1 MKDGTKTVFL
11 FIGALLIIL
20 GLFMLI
26 PYLVEITIGD
36 KSHNFLF
43 WSFFS
48 IFIGFLLLVTN
59 QTEEKSLN
67 IKQAF
72 MMTSFSWIAITLF
85 ASFPLMYSSLQL
97 SFTDAFFESM
107 SGITTTGSTILDDI
121 ERSSKGVL
129 IWRAILQWL
138 GGIGIVVMAITVL
151 PLLNIG
157 GMSLFKSEGAEF
169 EKILPSSKEIAMVC
183 TKIYF
188 ILTAICALC
197 FYFFGMNAFDA
208 VAHSLTTISTGG
220 FSTYS
225 DSIGQ
230 FNSVSIE
237 IITMIFIICGSV
249 PFLTYLKFLKGE
261 KTAFFKDT
269 QIRGF
274 LYFVSLSTVI
284 VTIYCYFFV

>member
-11 FIGALLIIL
+11 VIGALLIIL

-48 IFIGFLLLVTN
+48 IFIGYLLLITC
-59 QTEEKSLN
+59 QTEEKTLN

-72 MMTSFSWIAITLF
+72 MMTSFSWIAVTLF

-107 SGITTTGSTILDDI
+107 SGITTTGSTILDKI
-121 ERSSKGVL
+121 EVASKGVL

-138 GGIGIVVMAITVL
+138 GCIGIVVMAITVL

-169 EKILPSSKEIAMVC
+169 EKILPSSKEIALVC
-183 TKIYF
+183 AKIYF
-188 ILTAICALC
+188 VLTVICALC
-197 FYFFGMNAFDA
+197 FYLLGMSVFDA
-208 VAHSLTTISTGG
+208 FAHSFTTISTGG
-220 FSTYS
+220 FSTYTAS
-225 DSIGQ
+225 MGHFDSVG
-230 FNSVSIE
+230 IE
-237 IITMIFIICGSV
+237 TIAIF
-249 PFLTYLKFLKGE
+249 L
-261 KTAFFKDT
+261 
-269 QIRGF
+269 
-274 LYFVSLSTVI
+274 
-284 VTIYCYFFV
+284 

>member
-11 FIGALLIIL
+11 VIGALLIIL

-48 IFIGFLLLVTN
+48 IFIGFLLLITN

-138 GGIGIVVMAITVL
+138 GWYRNCSDG
-151 PLLNIG
+151 NY
-157 GMSLFKSEGAEF
+157 S
-169 EKILPSSKEIAMVC
+169 
-183 TKIYF
+183 
-188 ILTAICALC
+188 
-197 FYFFGMNAFDA
+197 
-208 VAHSLTTISTGG
+208 VAAS
-220 FSTYS
+220 
-225 DSIGQ
+225 
-230 FNSVSIE
+230 
-237 IITMIFIICGSV
+237 
-249 PFLTYLKFLKGE
+249 
-261 KTAFFKDT
+261 
-269 QIRGF
+269 
-274 LYFVSLSTVI
+274 
-284 VTIYCYFFV
+284 